1 MMKEKFNRRYENT
14 MKKDGIL
21 ESRKFKIAVGVIN
34 VCLIIGLAAYLIFS
48 LISKCM
54 RLYQDH
60 NLNRWKFEDGYI
72 LENKFI
78 KMVFKDVLTR
88 AWNMPGSFCI

>member
-1 MMKEKFNRRYENT
+1 MSICQKEADQLFCQMQYD
-14 MKKDGIL
+14 KDNIMQEEKQHG
-21 ESRKFKIAVGVIN
+21 
-34 VCLIIGLAAYLIFS
+34 
-48 LISKCM
+48 KCM

>member
-48 LISKCM
+48 LISKERM
-54 RLYQDH
+54 SVSNQDIAA
-60 NLNRWKFEDGYI
+60 KEYSADDPDAAMED
-72 LENKFI
+72 
-78 KMVFKDVLTR
+78 
-88 AWNMPGSFCI
+88 AQ

>member
-1 MMKEKFNRRYENT
+1 MSICQKEADQLFCQMQYD
-14 MKKDGIL
+14 KDNIMQEEKQHG
-21 ESRKFKIAVGVIN
+21 
-34 VCLIIGLAAYLIFS
+34 
-48 LISKCM
+48 KCM

-72 LENKFI
+72 LETQI
-78 KMVFKDVLTR
+78 HKMVFKDVLTR